1 MTGFKVTAEVIFN
14 QGQELKG
21 ALMGE
26 KLNPQE
32 MELYRATD
40 EVLHYIWD
48 PIGISDEP
56 NARDEYWSYLPRV
69 FKLLTDET
77 PNEVVVEYLLRIES
91 ERILHLLH
99 YKILFDK
106 VVKLPLYF

>member
-1 MTGFKVTAEVIFN
+1 
-14 QGQELKG
+14 
-21 ALMGE
+21 MGE

-48 PIGISDEP
+48 PIGVSDEP

-69 FKLLTDET
+69 FKMLVGET
-77 PNEVVVEYLLRIES
+77 PHKLIIEYLIGVEAERMGLQPNKEKAKHVVE
-91 ERILHLLH
+91 ILNE
-99 YKILFDK
+99 YKNKIF
-106 VVKLPLYF
+106 